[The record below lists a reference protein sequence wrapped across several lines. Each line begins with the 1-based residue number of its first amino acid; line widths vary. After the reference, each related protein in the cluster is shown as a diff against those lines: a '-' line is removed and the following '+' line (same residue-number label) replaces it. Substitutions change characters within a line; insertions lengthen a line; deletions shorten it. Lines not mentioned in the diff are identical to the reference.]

1 MGRKPKTYKLNQ
13 KNPVKSWDNVDLTLK
28 TMCELT
34 FKIEETNTEYKR
46 QARELRM
53 NSLSG
58 IKPLKQEYA
67 EHENNVKAFVSLHRE
82 EIEGKAK
89 HLNFGKTGFRQSTN
103 VVIPQGAEKK
113 KEILNTL
120 KAKKMKGAIIVD
132 EKISR
137 EGLKRLNDKT
147 LTELGVEVKKKD
159 DFFLDF
165 YKENV
170 RYDGV
175 K

>member
-13 KNPVKSWDNVDLTLK
+13 KNPVKSWEDVDLTLK
-28 TMCELT
+28 SMCELN
-34 FKIEETNTEYKR
+34 FKIEEANTEFKR
-46 QARELRM
+46 QVRELRM
-53 NSLSG
+53 QSFNS

-82 EIEGKAK
+82 EIEGKEK

-103 VVIPQGAEKK
+103 VVLPQDHEKK